1 MTTCVSD
8 MLQQQ
13 STIEILP
20 INESI
25 MMCCWM
31 VDIDGNEKAIF
42 AFPSKY
48 STDEIGF
55 ISKDDAIIKYINTM
69 LSGVKNNLTSNE

>member
-1 MTTCVSD
+1 
-8 MLQQQ
+8 ML
-13 STIEILP
+13 SESKNIELLP
-20 INESI
+20 LKEDL

-31 VDIDGNEKAIF
+31 RSYKGKGRAIF

-55 ISKDDAIIKYINTM
+55 ISQDKAFVRYINTM
-69 LSGVKNNLTSNE
+69 LKGVKGSLNSEE